1 MNCCPRPP
9 LSIFASSVAAWSLQ
23 PHSSKSACCA
33 SRGLIHVT
41 RGAHVCCKHC
51 AVAAQCSRVIAQ
63 QRGMRQHRHDWRLRG
78 VRFNFL
84 VSRTFHTV
92 IICNM
97 LVRYVGA
104 PMFAA
109 AAAMSCGA
117 DLSHIYCSSA
127 ASPPIKSQVYPL
139 SHLAKTLTPLLQN
152 CISQHA
158 SLRSC
163 FNVTLCQAP
172 DLIVHP
178 SWSENKTPNPQPNAT
193 ESPVI
198 SKWLPRHTALVIG
211 SGLGRDPTSL
221 AVASHALATG
231 EACVTLN
238 YPRCCACDPPL
249 CAQPCACV
257 CQWSWTQTRFR
268 WFVMRRQLSGEMG
281 TATKLLQR
289 CRDVCCEICK
299 HAYTYTR
306 TLYEIHMLIP
316 YFAA

>member
-92 IICNM
+92 IICNIICNM

-127 ASPPIKSQVYPL
+127 ASPPIKSQVLLCVPPFTCPVDV
-139 SHLAKTLTPLLQN
+139 AKHFTHCKTVTRNTP
-152 CISQHA
+152 
-158 SLRSC
+158 
-163 FNVTLCQAP
+163 
-172 DLIVHP
+172 P
-178 SWSENKTPNPQPNAT
+178 SAA
-193 ESPVI
+193 
-198 SKWLPRHTALVIG
+198 AL
-211 SGLGRDPTSL
+211 
-221 AVASHALATG
+221 
-231 EACVTLN
+231 
-238 YPRCCACDPPL
+238 
-249 CAQPCACV
+249 
-257 CQWSWTQTRFR
+257 
-268 WFVMRRQLSGEMG
+268 M
-281 TATKLLQR
+281 
-289 CRDVCCEICK
+289 
-299 HAYTYTR
+299 
-306 TLYEIHMLIP
+306 
-316 YFAA
+316 

>member
-1 MNCCPRPP
+1 MYAANTVP
-9 LSIFASSVAAWSLQ
+9 LLRSAAASSR
-23 PHSSKSACCA
+23 SKGECGNIGTIGGCEE
-33 SRGLIHVT
+33 
-41 RGAHVCCKHC
+41 C
-51 AVAAQCSRVIAQ
+51 
-63 QRGMRQHRHDWRLRG
+63 
-78 VRFNFL
+78 

-92 IICNM
+92 IICNIICNM
-97 LVRYVGA
+97 MVRYVGA

-238 YPRCCACDPPL
+238 YPRCCACDPPTPL
-249 CAQPCACV
+249 RAAVRMRLPVVVDADAISLV
-257 CQWSWTQTRFR
+257 CDAPSIVR
-268 WFVMRRQLSGEMG
+268 
-281 TATKLLQR
+281 
-289 CRDVCCEICK
+289 
-299 HAYTYTR
+299 
-306 TLYEIHMLIP
+306 
-316 YFAA
+316 